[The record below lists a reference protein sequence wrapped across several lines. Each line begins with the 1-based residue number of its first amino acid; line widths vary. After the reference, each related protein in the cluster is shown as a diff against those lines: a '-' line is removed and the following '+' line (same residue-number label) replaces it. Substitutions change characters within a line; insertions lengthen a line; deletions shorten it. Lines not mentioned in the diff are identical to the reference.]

1 MIWLRRIMPFLG
13 VLIVLGIIYD
23 VFVFHS
29 RASRDRE
36 EKQAQAEHTTEQEQ
50 RVVRAYG
57 GLGLKIV
64 TFYAVHEPGGPTNL
78 CYGVTGAKTVRMEPP
93 VDGVWPALTRCVQV
107 LPKKDTKY
115 KLIADDEAGH
125 EVTQSVTVHI
135 RP

>member
-23 VFVFHS
+23 VFVFYS

-36 EKQAQAEHTTEQEQ
+36 DKQAQADRTAEQEQ
-50 RVVRAYG
+50 RTVRAYG
-57 GLGLKIV
+57 GLDLKIL
-64 TFYAVHEPGGPTNL
+64 TFYAVHEPGRPVNL
-78 CYGVTGAKTVRMEPP
+78 CYGVTGAKSVRMEPP

-107 LPKKDTKY
+107 SPKKDTEF
-115 KLIADDEAGH
+115 KLIAEGEAGH